1 MRQLETPVSFASF
14 GLVPHP
20 HWRLRERPRKGC
32 MLISDKLHELRD
44 AIDEIDTEI
53 LQLIANRM
61 TLSDAVIAAKK
72 GETAFRPGREAAL
85 VRRLAAMDS
94 DMEPAVMLG
103 IWRQIMAASL
113 TRQNK
118 DLIFAVH
125 QAALPAAIWHM
136 GSALSARH
144 CDNIDSVLALLNS
157 AGCRYGLVP
166 ATKDDSALAQAIC
179 ATPKIYIMARTPLFP
194 IPTVTPAY
202 ILAAYLPDESGD
214 DISLFA
220 VLQADDSLKIAAID
234 GYFDDYVP
242 EDCGQTA
249 RLLGIY
255 AR

>member
-1 MRQLETPVSFASF
+1 M
-14 GLVPHP
+14 
-20 HWRLRERPRKGC
+20 
-32 MLISDKLHELRD
+32 SDKLHELRD
-44 AIDEIDTEI
+44 AIDQIDAEI
-53 LQLIANRM
+53 LHLIAHRM
-61 TLSDAVIAAKK
+61 TLSDEVIAAKN
-72 GETAFRPGREAAL
+72 GEAAFRPGREAAL

-94 DMEPAVMLG
+94 DMAPAVLLG

-118 DLIFAVH
+118 DVTFAVH

-136 GSALSARH
+136 GSALTARH
-144 CDNIDSVLALLNS
+144 CDDFDAVLALLDT
-157 AGCRYGLVP
+157 ARCRYGLVP
-166 ATKDDSALAQAIC
+166 ATTDDTALAQAIC

-202 ILAAYLPDESGD
+202 ILADYLPDESGD

-220 VLQADDSLKIAAID
+220 VPRADDSLQIVAVD
-234 GYFDDYVP
+234 GYFDDHLP
-242 EDCGQTA
+242 EACGPAA

>member
-1 MRQLETPVSFASF
+1 M
-14 GLVPHP
+14 
-20 HWRLRERPRKGC
+20 
-32 MLISDKLHELRD
+32 SDKLHKLRN
-44 AIDEIDTEI
+44 AIDQIDAEI
-53 LQLIANRM
+53 LQLIAHRM
-61 TLSDAVIAAKK
+61 TLSDKVIAAKN

-113 TRQNK
+113 TRQNR

-125 QAALPAAIWHM
+125 QAALPTAIWHM

-144 CDNIDSVLALLNS
+144 CNDFGSVLALINS
-157 AGCRYGLVP
+157 TSCRYGLVP
-166 ATKDDSALAQAIC
+166 ATKDDTALAQAIC

-194 IPTVTPAY
+194 IPSVTPAY
-202 ILAAYLPDESGD
+202 ILADYLPDESGD

-220 VLQADDSLKIAAID
+220 VPQSDDSFKIIAVD
-234 GYFDDYVP
+234 GYFADYLP
-242 EDCGQTA
+242 EVCGPSAQ
-249 RLLGIY
+249 LLGIY

>member
-1 MRQLETPVSFASF
+1 M
-14 GLVPHP
+14 
-20 HWRLRERPRKGC
+20 
-32 MLISDKLHELRD
+32 SDKLHELRD
-44 AIDEIDTEI
+44 AIDQIDAEI
-53 LQLIANRM
+53 LQLIAHRM
-61 TLSDAVIAAKK
+61 TLSDEVIAAKN
-72 GETAFRPGREAAL
+72 GEAAFRPGREAAL

-94 DMEPAVMLG
+94 DMAPAVLLG

-118 DLIFAVH
+118 DVTFAVH

-136 GSALSARH
+136 GSALTARH
-144 CDNIDSVLALLNS
+144 CDDFDAVLALLDTAS
-157 AGCRYGLVP
+157 CRYGLVP
-166 ATKDDSALAQAIC
+166 ATTDDTALAQAIC

-202 ILAAYLPDESGD
+202 ILADYLPDESGD

-220 VLQADDSLKIAAID
+220 VPRADDSLQIVAVD
-234 GYFDDYVP
+234 GYFDDHLP
-242 EDCGQTA
+242 EACGPAA

>member
-1 MRQLETPVSFASF
+1 M
-14 GLVPHP
+14 
-20 HWRLRERPRKGC
+20 
-32 MLISDKLHELRD
+32 SDKLHKLRN
-44 AIDEIDTEI
+44 AIDQIDAEI
-53 LQLIANRM
+53 LQLIAHRM
-61 TLSDAVIAAKK
+61 TLSDEVIAAKN
-72 GETAFRPGREAAL
+72 GEAAFRPGREAVL

-94 DMEPAVMLG
+94 GMEPAVILG

-144 CDNIDSVLALLNS
+144 CDNFNSVLALLNS

-166 ATKDDSALAQAIC
+166 ATKDDTALAKAIC

-194 IPTVTPAY
+194 IPTVKPAY
-202 ILAAYLPDESGD
+202 ILADYLPDESGD

-220 VLQADDSLKIAAID
+220 VPQSDDSFKIIAVD
-234 GYFDDYVP
+234 GYFADHLP
-242 EDCGQTA
+242 EACGPSAQ
-249 RLLGIY
+249 LLGIY